1 MAQIDPFEI
10 GDGCEDAAS
19 DFSAGDGREESFD
32 GIEPRRRGRREM
44 AGPSRMV
51 GQPPQDI
58 GMLVRSVVDVDS
70 LGHAAS
76 VAYPAAPVNPTSASV
91 H

>member
-1 MAQIDPFEI
+1 MGLDISADGPFEI
-10 GDGCEDAAS
+10 GDGFEDAAS

-58 GMLVRSVVDVDS
+58 GMLVRGVV
-70 LGHAAS
+70 AAM
-76 VAYPAAPVNPTSASV
+76 A
-91 H
+91 